1 MSEKSQLGLFS
12 GAVDSHRVRPHPLDT
27 ADQSLSERLPTNVY
41 FGTSSWNFAGW
52 RGILY
57 ERDSVI
63 KDLSRHGLRAY
74 ARRSWLKTV
83 GVDRGYYNPVPI
95 EDWELYRAQVPAH
108 FRFMVKALQRVLMP
122 FLDERGHPATT
133 GRSEN
138 PHFLDARLIRET
150 ISPAS
155 SVLEEML
162 GPVLFQFAPIPLDA
176 VGGSLNFCEK
186 LDRFLGALPPG
197 LHYVVELR
205 TPGLFTR
212 RYLETLSRHNASHG
226 AVIHPAM
233 TGFER
238 QVTALESEG
247 APLRL
252 IRWMLHSDETFE
264 SAKARYQPFDQ
275 LVDEDLDHRYAVARV
290 LTRLLDKAEDSEIFC
305 ILNNKAEGSSPRSIQ
320 ALATLML
327 ELSEGTRGSRPLTT

>member
-1 MSEKSQLGLFS
+1 
-12 GAVDSHRVRPHPLDT
+12 
-27 ADQSLSERLPTNVY
+27 
-41 FGTSSWNFAGW
+41 
-52 RGILY
+52 
-57 ERDSVI
+57 
-63 KDLSRHGLRAY
+63 
-74 ARRSWLKTV
+74 
-83 GVDRGYYNPVPI
+83 
-95 EDWELYRAQVPAH
+95 
-108 FRFMVKALQRVLMP
+108 
-122 FLDERGHPATT
+122 
-133 GRSEN
+133 
-138 PHFLDARLIRET
+138 
-150 ISPAS
+150 
-155 SVLEEML
+155 
-162 GPVLFQFAPIPLDA
+162 
-176 VGGSLNFCEK
+176 
-186 LDRFLGALPPG
+186 
-197 LHYVVELR
+197 
-205 TPGLFTR
+205 
-212 RYLETLSRHNASHG
+212 
-226 AVIHPAM
+226 M